1 MVGHAP
7 LPGEAGRCQPAKSPS
22 LAKQWMDAASALRTL
37 RRRRVSLQ
45 SLGGELT
52 VKMIAGHYWRMPRT
66 PFVVLGAGQAFDQR
80 IVVGVMKKADRE
92 PFCAD
97 RDVDRWID
105 DAMQG
110 RHPAIIGPAGHH
122 VANVDNERASGR
134 ADRQSLARFA
144 LHLQA
149 DGAKSGF
156 NMVIVP
162 KSVWA
167 PARSWPGLGGV
178 SWCG

>member
-1 MVGHAP
+1 MRADDRYSRARTIISG
-7 LPGEAGRCQPAKSPS
+7 SPIRS
-22 LAKQWMDAASALRTL
+22 LESLRGKL
-37 RRRRVSLQ
+37 IV
-45 SLGGELT
+45 E
-52 VKMIAGHYWRMPRT
+52 MIACHYRGMLHT
-66 PFVVLGAGQAFDQR
+66 QFGVLATGQAFNQR

-167 PARSWPGLGGV
+167 PARSWPGSAAYPGV
-178 SWCG
+178 DSTSRSAH